1 MRRILPYAHTKDS
14 FYCLRT
20 LILHSTAFKTAAV
33 CFGWRE
39 QTGTGRGY
47 ITQSILRSLS
57 STRPKIWEYYC
68 CTTVFELAFCSSSA
82 DKADR
87 QSWHYNT
94 QTLVLRRV
102 TCCLNTNSEG
112 FVLAE
117 RSKRPHFTWFGQ
129 QWICQVLFQRGR
141 FFIHVV
147 QEYCIRVEQIPLPRC
162 MY

>member
-39 QTGTGRGY
+39 QIGTGRGY

-94 QTLVLRRV
+94 QTLVLKRV
-102 TCCLNTNSEG
+102 MCCLNTNSEG

-117 RSKRPHFTWFGQ
+117 RSRRPHFNLVWTTVDLPG
-129 QWICQVLFQRGR
+129 IVSAR
-141 FFIHVV
+141 
-147 QEYCIRVEQIPLPRC
+147 QIFYSCCAGILH
-162 MY
+162 